1 MKLVCLNDGVEFEA
15 KRKTAKFCSDK
26 CKTEYARAN
35 NIDEGTG
42 EVKSPPVIHKVEA
55 ANPEN
60 PYDRPDPAG
69 YDPEAALAAFKKK
82 GLEAVEWLTTGIP
95 AFDALTMIPKGRL
108 TQIEGRYSVGK
119 TTLCL
124 NMVAGLKD
132 RNVLYVDTEASLN
145 PELLVALR
153 LDPKKFEIYNKS
165 AYLEDIVPVLKDAI
179 RAAKYDL
186 IVLDSLAMSTTKTI
200 DESDI
205 TASNIGQKA
214 KLFNKFLET
223 VMGDLRNSK
232 TAFVIINQTRDKIG
246 TYTPE
251 TYTPG
256 GTGKDYNSSLMISL
270 KTIKSWRFGRTAAD
284 TKKKL
289 FIGQEVEATIIKSK
303 VNTPWRTA
311 KFKLYYPKP
320 IDKSSEE
327 EEVPDS
333 EVTF

>member
-1 MKLVCLNDGVEFEA
+1 MRSLA
-15 KRKTAKFCSDK
+15 TAS
-26 CKTEYARAN
+26 
-35 NIDEGTG
+35 
-42 EVKSPPVIHKVEA
+42 
-55 ANPEN
+55 
-60 PYDRPDPAG
+60 
-69 YDPEAALAAFKKK
+69 
-82 GLEAVEWLTTGIP
+82 
-95 AFDALTMIPKGRL
+95 GR
-108 TQIEGRYSVGK
+108 
-119 TTLCL
+119 L

-132 RNVLYVDTEASLN
+132 RKVLYVDTEASLN

-153 LDPKKFEIYNKS
+153 LDPKKFDIYNKS
-165 AYLEDIVPVLKDAI
+165 AYLEDIVPILKAAI
-179 RAAKYDL
+179 REKTYDL

-200 DESDI
+200 DESDV

-223 VMGDLRNSK
+223 AMGDLRDSK

-256 GTGKDYNSSLMISL
+256 GTGKDYNASLMISL
-270 KTIKSWRFGRTAAD
+270 KTLKSWRFGRTATD

-311 KFKLYYPKP
+311 RFKLFYPQP

-327 EEVPDS
+327 GGDDEGDAQ
-333 EVTF
+333 F